1 MSEQNRRCSI
11 FPKRMLTQL
20 VVLVIFVSLVGF
32 PSAATSEAAV
42 VVAAIPPSLGGA
54 DSFAVLAA
62 EAVTNVPMSAIVG
75 DVGLSPAAGTHYA
88 GLTAAEVTGTIYA
101 VDATG
106 PAGSVPNPGF
116 LTTAKADLNDA
127 YDALVAQACTVT
139 YPGGSKELGGITPLV
154 PGIYCADA
162 FTLQGVLTL
171 DGADT
176 DVWVFKSA
184 TTLITSGDA
193 EVVLGV
199 GGAPCEVW
207 WQVGSSASLGANTAL
222 AGNILALTSISLA
235 TGANLDGRALARTG
249 AVTMQQNAISLP
261 ICEPSAV
268 ELRFFNANG
277 ANVIDSGVSPN
288 GIIIVVMAS
297 VLLLLLMAIISV
309 LVRAKLRRAS

>member
-1 MSEQNRRCSI
+1 MSEQNRSRAI

-20 VVLVIFVSLVGF
+20 VILVVLVSLARL
-32 PSAATSEAAV
+32 PSAAISEAAAV
-42 VVAAIPPSLGGA
+42 IAAVPPSLGGA

-62 EAVTNVPMSAIVG
+62 TAVTNVPMSAITG
-75 DVGLSPAAGTHYA
+75 NVGLSPAAGTYYA
-88 GLTAAEVTGTIYA
+88 GLAAAEVTGTIYA

-106 PAGSVPNPGF
+106 PAGSVPDPGL
-116 LTTAKADLNDA
+116 LTTAKTDLNDA

-139 YPGGSKELGGITPLV
+139 YPGGSKELGGIPPLV
-154 PGIYCADA
+154 PGVYCADA

-193 EVVLGV
+193 EVVLAT

-207 WQVGSSASLGANTAL
+207 WQIGSSASLGTNTAL

-261 ICEPSAV
+261 ICESSAV
-268 ELRFFNANG
+268 ELLFFNATG
-277 ANVIDSGVSPN
+277 ANVNDTGVSRN
-288 GIIIVVMAS
+288 GIIMVVMVS
-297 VLLLLLMAIISV
+297 VLLLLLVVIISI
-309 LVRAKLRRAS
+309 LVRARLRAAL